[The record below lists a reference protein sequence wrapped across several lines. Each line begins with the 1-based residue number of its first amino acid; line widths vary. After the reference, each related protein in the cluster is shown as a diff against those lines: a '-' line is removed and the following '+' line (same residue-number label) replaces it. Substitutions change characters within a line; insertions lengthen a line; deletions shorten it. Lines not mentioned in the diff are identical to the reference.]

1 MNKLD
6 LVVFTQY
13 PLSYA
18 PTRIQEEANKLG
30 LKVRV
35 LGYDNLTFKTK
46 LPQAKYVILREPN
59 ARNNIYKLRDHILK
73 FYVSQTSEI
82 LNKKSYLKW
91 SVLDKKLQHKEF
103 KKSNIPHL
111 KLLSLKDAKYPF
123 IVKAKL
129 GSHGSQVFKIT
140 KKEDLDKVLTYHKLN
155 DLLIQ
160 EFQNAGFDLRV
171 IVIDFKVVG
180 IMKRTPRE
188 GEFLSNFSQ
197 GGSVSDYRVKDENII
212 KKIAI
217 KTAKHFKLSYVGVD
231 LMKGNDGKWKV
242 LEINRACQFKG
253 FEKATG
259 MNVGKLLI
267 NNFFQTN
274 QENL

>member
-1 MNKLD
+1 
-6 LVVFTQY
+6 
-13 PLSYA
+13 
-18 PTRIQEEANKLG
+18 
-30 LKVRV
+30 
-35 LGYDNLTFKTK
+35 
-46 LPQAKYVILREPN
+46 
-59 ARNNIYKLRDHILK
+59 
-73 FYVSQTSEI
+73 
-82 LNKKSYLKW
+82 
-91 SVLDKKLQHKEF
+91 
-103 KKSNIPHL
+103 
-111 KLLSLKDAKYPF
+111 
-123 IVKAKL
+123 
-129 GSHGSQVFKIT
+129 
-140 KKEDLDKVLTYHKLN
+140 
-155 DLLIQ
+155 
-160 EFQNAGFDLRV
+160 
-171 IVIDFKVVG
+171 
-180 IMKRTPRE
+180 MKRTPRE